1 MDTVT
6 EANMAIAMALGG
18 GIGVLHHNCTA
29 EYQVGTVGT
38 VQPQSQV
45 LYANLQY
52 IDIYSLLKIIFAS
65 DLKRA
70 LST

>member
-52 IDIYSLLKIIFAS
+52 IDIYW
-65 DLKRA
+65 
-70 LST
+70 